1 MTTPT
6 TIRLTA
12 LLLTLAAPVRAQQPP
27 RPVDPARSVT
37 LSLAEYNRLIDLA
50 NRPPQGPAVPPV
62 AAVLASATLRVTVDR
77 DTARGVFDVNGD
89 VLRAGI
95 NRVALLSGATLI
107 DANAGGRP
115 LPLVAEGNAHSA
127 LIPGPGPFSL
137 TLEWGSPLIFG
148 PGRASFVLP
157 VPQAG
162 SARATIDLPGEQADV
177 HLSAGLVTA
186 RSVANGRTVVDV
198 TLDPGSATE
207 VSWSMRDSAPVAAT
221 REVRTLAD
229 VMTLITL
236 GDADA
241 RMVALINLT
250 VVQGELR
257 TVVVRLPAGYELTG
271 ISGSSLIDSEPRE
284 DGVVLTL
291 GDAAL
296 RSHQLLVSLERP
308 HDGGSFS
315 LDTGL
320 VTVRNVQRE
329 VGEVAVEGVGTMEL
343 TASERDGMHRIDVRE
358 LNSTLQ
364 SLARLPVLAAF
375 RYQRSAA
382 APGLALDV
390 KRFADAGVLAA
401 IADRAVA
408 TTLVTSEGRALTE
421 VVLELHNRAQPF
433 LKVTLPAGASM
444 ISVDVEGET
453 AKPVLGADG
462 IRVPLLRPGFRPN
475 GSYQVSF
482 VYLHAGA
489 PFARN
494 GELEMTLPR
503 MDIPVSIVE
512 WEVFAPE
519 RYSLRAIG
527 GNVIDVATLGGA
539 TPFGNAPR
547 AHVGAGRGGATFRGP
562 VRISFTN
569 DGLPGQIRGRATDA
583 TGALL
588 PGVTI
593 DFQTAMGPKTAVTG
607 SDGTYSISNVASGE
621 VIASAALAGFQPA
634 TTSFLFDQRPR
645 RVEFE
650 MQLGS
655 VQETVTVSADS
666 PSMARAVPPPAAAPA
681 LPSQNVIN
689 LQRRTA
695 GVLPI
700 RVDVPR
706 AGTSHQFVKPLVVD
720 QETVVKLRYKRRS

>member
-1 MTTPT
+1 
-6 TIRLTA
+6 
-12 LLLTLAAPVRAQQPP
+12 
-27 RPVDPARSVT
+27 
-37 LSLAEYNRLIDLA
+37 
-50 NRPPQGPAVPPV
+50 
-62 AAVLASATLRVTVDR
+62 
-77 DTARGVFDVNGD
+77 
-89 VLRAGI
+89 
-95 NRVALLSGATLI
+95 
-107 DANAGGRP
+107 
-115 LPLVAEGNAHSA
+115 
-127 LIPGPGPFSL
+127 
-137 TLEWGSPLIFG
+137 
-148 PGRASFVLP
+148 
-157 VPQAG
+157 
-162 SARATIDLPGEQADV
+162 
-177 HLSAGLVTA
+177 
-186 RSVANGRTVVDV
+186 
-198 TLDPGSATE
+198 
-207 VSWSMRDSAPVAAT
+207 
-221 REVRTLAD
+221 
-229 VMTLITL
+229 
-236 GDADA
+236 
-241 RMVALINLT
+241 
-250 VVQGELR
+250 
-257 TVVVRLPAGYELTG
+257 
-271 ISGSSLIDSEPRE
+271 
-284 DGVVLTL
+284 
-291 GDAAL
+291 
-296 RSHQLLVSLERP
+296 
-308 HDGGSFS
+308 
-315 LDTGL
+315 
-320 VTVRNVQRE
+320 
-329 VGEVAVEGVGTMEL
+329 
-343 TASERDGMHRIDVRE
+343 
-358 LNSTLQ
+358 
-364 SLARLPVLAAF
+364 
-375 RYQRSAA
+375 
-382 APGLALDV
+382 
-390 KRFADAGVLAA
+390 
-401 IADRAVA
+401 
-408 TTLVTSEGRALTE
+408 
-421 VVLELHNRAQPF
+421 
-433 LKVTLPAGASM
+433 
-444 ISVDVEGET
+444 
-453 AKPVLGADG
+453 
-462 IRVPLLRPGFRPN
+462 
-475 GSYQVSF
+475 
-482 VYLHAGA
+482 
-489 PFARN
+489 
-494 GELEMTLPR
+494 